1 MKIIPRYRLELVRE
15 KSSRYDMDTTQ
26 MSSPDMVRGALE
38 TIFQFEKQAEE
49 IFAILALDTK
59 NHIIGAFEVSR
70 GSINSSIVHPREVFK
85 RAILANASSIILAH
99 NHPSGDVE
107 PSHEDRVL
115 THRLQEGGKLLGT
128 PIIDHIVCGTGGA
141 YYSFKEE
148 GDI

>member
-15 KSSRYDMDTTQ
+15 KASRYDVDDKRIST
-26 MSSPDMVRGALE
+26 PEDARRILE
-38 TIFQFEKQAEE
+38 LMFQFEKQAEE
-49 IFAILALDTK
+49 IFAMLVLDTK
-59 NHIIGAFEVSR
+59 NQIIGGFEVSR
-70 GSINSSIVHPREVFK
+70 GSLNSSIVHPREVFK
-85 RAILANASSIILAH
+85 RAILVNASSIILAH